1 MNYFRTGMLLEAM
14 TAILL
19 SAGYLLD
26 VERRIECA
34 RAQWFMRIGLGRLVF
49 GGRRA

>member
-1 MNYFRTGMLLEAM
+1 MNYFRTGVLLEAM
-14 TAILL
+14 TAVFL
-19 SAGYLLD
+19 STGYLLD

-34 RAQWFMRIGLGRLVF
+34 SPQWTMGIGFGRLVF